1 MNDEIL
7 ISLVR
12 KIDDL
17 IQNRLPKN
25 KHLQAGD
32 TYLESLIPNKEM
44 ATFFAISTRTLH
56 SWRKDH
62 GLKAVYLS
70 KRIYY
75 NKEDVVEYLRSN
87 RQ

>member
-7 ISLVR
+7 IKLIR

-17 IQNRLPKN
+17 IQIRLPKN
-25 KHLQAGD
+25 KQLQAD
-32 TYLESLIPNKEM
+32 DPYLESLIPNKDM

-56 SWRKDH
+56 RWRKDH

-75 NKEDVVEYLRSN
+75 EKKDVVEYLQNN

>member
-7 ISLVR
+7 NNLIRMIEDLVQ
-12 KIDDL
+12 K
-17 IQNRLPKN
+17 QLPKIKQMQTDSQNVIPDFTN
-25 KHLQAGD
+25 KDLAA
-32 TYLESLIPNKEM
+32 L
-44 ATFFAISTRTLH
+44 FRVSTRTLH

-75 NKEDVVEYLRSN
+75 EKADVIEYLRSN